1 MLQIKSMKPRTKQ
14 LGIRT
19 ISDAG
24 VLRVPLSQHIGHPAT
39 PVVAVGDKVLKY
51 QLIGKAAP
59 GLSANIHSPVSGTV
73 SAIENVELAGG
84 ATVPAIVIENN
95 FKEEEARPLPG
106 ADTPE
111 RVVELIAAAGV
122 VGEGGAQF
130 PTAVK
135 YAGNE
140 GKIHTLIL
148 NGTECE
154 PYLTADYALMNL
166 HPEEILRGAAL
177 MKQVLKAGE
186 VAIVIEEQNKALAQR
201 FEPFF
206 QHSEYKDFRVQ
217 VLPDGYPQGG
227 ELQVIRSVTGKE
239 LPKSMLPK
247 DAGIVVN
254 NVGTMYAIYQAVEQ
268 HRPVVSRIITVSG
281 EGAQQVGNFEVK
293 IGTPVA
299 HILKELGING
309 HNKVEVMG
317 GPMMGKTILSSNT
330 PICKGSSGILLLK
343 EKSLHRHHCI
353 SCGYCAE
360 ACPMHLLPMEFE
372 KLVRKGRYSRLAS
385 YGLNSCIECAAC
397 EYVCPSNVALI
408 ESIKEGKNKLRQ
420 MANATK

>member
-24 VLRVPLSQHIGHPAT
+24 VLRVPLSQHIGRPAT
-39 PVVAVGDKVLKY
+39 PVVAAGDKVLKY

-154 PYLTADYALMNL
+154 PYLTADYALMSL

-177 MKQVLKAGE
+177 MKKVLKAGE
-186 VAIVIEEQNKALAQR
+186 VVIVIEEQNKALAQR

-206 QHSEYKDFRVQ
+206 QHAEYKDFACR
-217 VLPDGYPQGG
+217 
-227 ELQVIRSVTGKE
+227 
-239 LPKSMLPK
+239 
-247 DAGIVVN
+247 
-254 NVGTMYAIYQAVEQ
+254 
-268 HRPVVSRIITVSG
+268 
-281 EGAQQVGNFEVK
+281 
-293 IGTPVA
+293 
-299 HILKELGING
+299 
-309 HNKVEVMG
+309 
-317 GPMMGKTILSSNT
+317 
-330 PICKGSSGILLLK
+330 C
-343 EKSLHRHHCI
+343 
-353 SCGYCAE
+353 
-360 ACPMHLLPMEFE
+360 CPMAIHRAE
-372 KLVRKGRYSRLAS
+372 SCRLYA
-385 YGLNSCIECAAC
+385 
-397 EYVCPSNVALI
+397 
-408 ESIKEGKNKLRQ
+408 R
-420 MANATK
+420 